1 MLIWEFMNLEID
13 MFLRKEIED
22 YIKLYFNYNS
32 VNDNLFES
40 SVDFYSTLL
49 IALDIE
55 NNFDIELS
63 AENDFS
69 ASQSINDF
77 IDIIESKIRQ

>member
-1 MLIWEFMNLEID
+1 